1 MAKVD
6 EQIKIYTVKVN
17 TETGKIAIDG
27 LTKKFV
33 EADTA
38 FKKLNSEAENLTKK
52 GLNPLTGATGLAG
65 AAVTELGRTVSDLN
79 YGFPAVANNISQL
92 GSLFTILTTKAG
104 GARGAFALMV
114 KELRGPL
121 GFLFAFQVGI
131 TLIESISKGFIKL
144 GKDSSTLNK
153 AFKEAGKEVSKTS
166 GKFESY
172 INILQNSNETQEEQ
186 EKAIN
191 ALNKE
196 FPEFINNLDEAEVSM
211 DDIKNSTEEATRQ
224 IDLQR
229 TAIINLAKS
238 RAAQKRIEELSVEII
253 DKEIE
258 RRNELISLGIEESEL
273 DLAKRKADRTSVD
286 EFTEVSET
294 RRIAAINRLV
304 TSREEHK
311 EFIDSKNKEIKLLS
325 EYVDIDD
332 VFTDKTKKSSQ
343 RRIKIFKEQELELT
357 KEAEKLRQQGLQA
370 DIQFEEDKI
379 EAKRFAAIEDLKIK
393 RDSFKDDQA
402 LRLAN
407 YQAEL
412 QVNKKSELDKAT
424 TEEEKSKI
432 EERYRKANSDAVK
445 TYNDSLLQADSEF
458 KQALEVTN
466 QSFALQTSAFFRK
479 QRQKDFQGYINE
491 LAISNDMMK
500 QFEVEMA
507 TNEMDKIQAQD
518 ELREQQFLREE
529 DRLIKQIEMDKSRNL
544 ATLEDEQ
551 KLANLRQKF
560 NNEDAKSFE
569 AKEKIKL
576 SIANQVG
583 NAIIGIAGKGSAIG
597 KAVAVAMAIMNT
609 KQAIT
614 NALGASPPGPWNI
627 AQAVAIG
634 AFGFK
639 QVKDILSTKL
649 PAGAGSGGGAGAA
662 PTTVE
667 APDFN
672 VVGAGTGSQL
682 AQAVGAAQSRPF
694 RAYVVSGDVT
704 SAQEFDRKTVNQA
717 ALG

>member
-1 MAKVD
+1 MADNVVKTF
-6 EQIKIYTVKVN
+6 TVRIN

-33 EADTA
+33 QAETA
-38 FKKLNSEAENLTKK
+38 VKKLNEEVQLTTKK
-52 GLNPLTGATGLAG
+52 GVSPLADATGLAG
-65 AAVTELGRTVSDLN
+65 AAVNELGRTVSDAG
-79 YGFPAVANNISQL
+79 YGIRGMANNISQL
-92 GSLFTILTTKAG
+92 GSLFAILI
-104 GARGAFALMV
+104 ARTGSFTNALKVMGKQFV
-114 KELRGPL
+114 GPL
-121 GFLFAFQVGI
+121 GVLFLFQAAVAALEYFSRGTKEAEDAVKDLDN
-131 TLIESISKGFIKL
+131 TFSKQ
-144 GKDSSTLNK
+144 SSTLQTYLK
-153 AFKEAGKEVSKTS
+153 
-166 GKFESY
+166 
-172 INILQNSNETQEEQ
+172 ILNNSNVPLSERQELVN
-186 EKAIN
+186 KI
-191 ALNKE
+191 NKE
-196 FPEFINNLDEAEVSM
+196 HQDLNINLDEEGRL
-211 DDIKNSTEEATRQ
+211 TEESTSQMLEYIEVLKQKAKAQAVINQ
-224 IDLQR
+224 IQENYDKLLKIENEEIGENLSFLDKLGLRFKLQQDYNYE
-229 TAIINLAKS
+229 NLKEEKS
-238 RAAQKRIEELSVEII
+238 L
-253 DKEIE
+253 E
-258 RRNELISLGIEESEL
+258 RRKEATDDLNKSNEKLIELLTEIGIIPEENNKKAKKASE
-273 DLAKRKADRTSVD
+273 
-286 EFTEVSET
+286 
-294 RRIAAINRLV
+294 
-304 TSREEHK
+304 
-311 EFIDSKNKEIKLLS
+311 
-325 EYVDIDD
+325 
-332 VFTDKTKKSSQ
+332 

-379 EAKRFAAIEDLKIK
+379 QAKKFAAIEELKIK

-402 LRLAN
+402 TRLAN
-407 YQAEL
+407 YQAQLEA
-412 QVNKKSELDKAT
+412 NKKVELSKAT
-424 TEEEKSKI
+424 TEEQKNKI
-432 EERYRKANSDAVK
+432 EARYRKANSDAIK
-445 TYNDSLLQADSEF
+445 TYNDSLLQADVEY
-458 KQALEVTN
+458 KEALQVTN
-466 QSFALQTSAFFRK
+466 ESFALQTAAFFRK
-479 QRQKDFQGYINE
+479 QRQEDFQGYINE

-500 QFEVEMA
+500 QFEIEMA
-507 TNEMDKIQAQD
+507 TNEMDKIQAKD
-518 ELREQQFLREE
+518 ELREQEFKREE

-609 KQAIT
+609 KEAIT
-614 NALGASPPGPWNI
+614 NALGSKPYGPWNI
-627 AQAVAIG
+627 AQAVAVG

-649 PAGAGSGGGAGAA
+649 PVGAGGGGGAGAT

-682 AQAVGAAQSRPF
+682 AQAVGASQSRPF
-694 RAYVVSGDVT
+694 RAYVVSGDVS

>member
-17 TETGKIAIDG
+17 TETGKVAIEQLG
-27 LTKKFV
+27 NKFIKAESAVKNLNKALSNTTKNAV
-33 EADTA
+33 
-38 FKKLNSEAENLTKK
+38 
-52 GLNPLTGATGLAG
+52 NPLSDATGLAG
-65 AAVTELGRTVSDLN
+65 AAVTELGRGITDLN
-79 YGFPAVANNISQL
+79 YGFPAIANNISQL
-92 GSLFTILTTKAG
+92 GSLFTILIARAGSLQKAL
-104 GARGAFALMV
+104 ALIGQTL
-114 KELRGPL
+114 KGPL
-121 GFLFAFQVGI
+121 GILLAFQAVV
-131 TLIESISKGFIKL
+131 TVIEAFAKKAKQADDSIKNLNNTFSKQSSELQSYLKIL
-144 GKDSSTLNK
+144 NDSNVPLS
-153 AFKEAGKEVSKTS
+153 ER
-166 GKFESY
+166 
-172 INILQNSNETQEEQ
+172 QELV
-186 EKAIN
+186 EKI
-191 ALNKE
+191 NKE
-196 FPEFINNLDEAEVSM
+196 HKDLNIQLDEEGRL
-211 DDIKNSTEEATRQ
+211 TE
-224 IDLQR
+224 
-229 TAIINLAKS
+229 
-238 RAAQKRIEELSVEII
+238 
-253 DKEIE
+253 
-258 RRNELISLGIEESEL
+258 
-273 DLAKRKADRTSVD
+273 
-286 EFTEVSET
+286 
-294 RRIAAINRLV
+294 
-304 TSREEHK
+304 
-311 EFIDSKNKEIKLLS
+311 DSKNQTLLYVEALKQKAKAQAILIAIQDNYQKQLEIENEEISESVGVWDMLTAGLKNFGNVGQVSTDLVVKGIENQSEKLS
-325 EYVDIDD
+325 ELNEQNDNLIDKLNEIG
-332 VFTDKTKKSSQ
+332 VIPEENNKKAKKASE

-393 RDSFKDDQA
+393 RDSFKEDQT

-407 YQAEL
+407 YQAQL

-432 EERYRKANSDAVK
+432 EARYRKANSDAIK
-445 TYNDSLLQADSEF
+445 TYNNSLLQADSEF

-479 QRQKDFQGYINE
+479 QRQQDFQGYINE

-609 KQAIT
+609 KEAIT
-614 NALGASPPGPWNI
+614 NALGSKPAGPWNI
-627 AQAVAIG
+627 AQAVAVG

-649 PAGAGSGGGAGAA
+649 PVGTGGGGGAGAA

-672 VVGAGTGSQL
+672 VVGTGTGSQL
-682 AQAVGAAQSRPF
+682 AQAVGASQSRPF

>member
-649 PAGAGSGGGAGAA
+649 PVGTGGGGGAGAA

>member
-1 MAKVD
+1 MADNVVKTF
-6 EQIKIYTVKVN
+6 TVRIN

-33 EADTA
+33 KAETA
-38 FKKLNSEAENLTKK
+38 VKKLNEEVQLTTKK
-52 GLNPLTGATGLAG
+52 GVSPLADATGLAG
-65 AAVTELGRTVSDLN
+65 AAVNELGRTVSDAG
-79 YGFPAVANNISQL
+79 YGIRGMANNISQL
-92 GSLFTILTTKAG
+92 GSLFAILIARTG
-104 GARGAFALMV
+104 GFTNALKVMGKQFV
-114 KELRGPL
+114 GPL
-121 GFLFAFQVGI
+121 GVLFLFQAAVAALEYFSRGTKEAEDAVKDLDN
-131 TLIESISKGFIKL
+131 TFSKQ
-144 GKDSSTLNK
+144 SSTLQTYLK
-153 AFKEAGKEVSKTS
+153 
-166 GKFESY
+166 
-172 INILQNSNETQEEQ
+172 ILNNSNVPLSERQELVN
-186 EKAIN
+186 KI
-191 ALNKE
+191 NKE
-196 FPEFINNLDEAEVSM
+196 HQDLNINLDEEGRL
-211 DDIKNSTEEATRQ
+211 TEESTSQMLEYIEVLKQKAKAQAVINQ
-224 IDLQR
+224 IQENYDKLLKIENEEIGENLSFLDKLGLRFKLQKDYNYE
-229 TAIINLAKS
+229 NLKEEKS
-238 RAAQKRIEELSVEII
+238 L
-253 DKEIE
+253 E
-258 RRNELISLGIEESEL
+258 RRKEATDDLNKSNEKLIELLTGIGIIPEENNKKAKKASE
-273 DLAKRKADRTSVD
+273 
-286 EFTEVSET
+286 
-294 RRIAAINRLV
+294 
-304 TSREEHK
+304 
-311 EFIDSKNKEIKLLS
+311 
-325 EYVDIDD
+325 
-332 VFTDKTKKSSQ
+332 

-379 EAKRFAAIEDLKIK
+379 QAKKFAAIEELKIK

-402 LRLAN
+402 TRLAN
-407 YQAEL
+407 YQAQLES
-412 QVNKKSELDKAT
+412 NKKVELSKAT
-424 TEEEKSKI
+424 TEEQKSKI
-432 EERYRKANSDAVK
+432 EERYRKANSDAIK
-445 TYNDSLLQADSEF
+445 TYNDSLLQADSEY
-458 KQALEVTN
+458 KQALQVTN
-466 QSFALQTSAFFRK
+466 ESFALQTAAFFRK
-479 QRQKDFQGYINE
+479 QRQEDFQGYVNE

-500 QFEVEMA
+500 QFEIEMA
-507 TNEMDKIQAQD
+507 TNEMDKIQAKD
-518 ELREQQFLREE
+518 ELREQEFKREE
-529 DRLIKQIEMDKSRNL
+529 KRLEDLIKINKGRNL

-609 KQAIT
+609 KEAIT
-614 NALGASPPGPWNI
+614 GALGAKPFGPWNI

-649 PAGAGSGGGAGAA
+649 PVGTGGGGGAGAA

-682 AQAVGAAQSRPF
+682 AQAVGASQSRPF
-694 RAYVVSGDVT
+694 RAYVVSGDVS

>member
-1 MAKVD
+1 MADNVVKTF
-6 EQIKIYTVKVN
+6 TVRIN

-33 EADTA
+33 QADTA

-92 GSLFTILTTKAG
+92 GSLFTILTAKAG
-104 GARGAFALMV
+104 SAKGAFELML

-121 GFLFAFQVGI
+121 GILFAFQVGI

-258 RRNELISLGIEESEL
+258 RRNELMSLGIEESEL

-304 TSREEHK
+304 ASREEHK

-343 RRIKIFKEQELELT
+343 RRIKIFKEELLT
-357 KEAEKLRQQGLQA
+357 FEREEESYRKEAEKAEAVHEQ
-370 DIQFEEDKI
+370 DKI
-379 EAKRFAAIEDLKIK
+379 EVRRQA
-393 RDSFKDDQA
+393 A
-402 LRLAN
+402 LRDL
-407 YQAEL
+407 EL
-412 QVNKKSELDKAT
+412 KHEDFKIDQSLRLEQFLFQLDLDKKSELAKAK
-424 TEEEKSKI
+424 TEEEKRKI
-432 EERYRKANSDAVK
+432 EERYQNAGVDAIVKYNESLIQANANYLNAVDETNK
-445 TYNDSLLQADSEF
+445 SFNTQTTAF
-458 KQALEVTN
+458 FQQQALSDL
-466 QSFALQTSAFFRK
+466 QGFAEQLFIANDLVSQ
-479 QRQKDFQGYINE
+479 FQI
-491 LAISNDMMK
+491 D
-500 QFEVEMA
+500 MA
-507 TNEMDKIQAQD
+507 TNEIDRIDAQNEMRTQQFEREKKMLEDKIAFD
-518 ELREQQFLREE
+518 REN
-529 DRLIKQIEMDKSRNL
+529 NL
-544 ATLEDEQ
+544 STYEDEQ
-551 KLANLRQKF
+551 KLANLRLKLDQ
-560 NNEDAKSFE
+560 EDKKSFE

-583 NAIIGIAGKGSAIG
+583 DAIIGIAGKGTAIG

-609 KQAIT
+609 KEAIT
-614 NALGASPPGPWNI
+614 NALGSKPYGPWNI
-627 AQAVAIG
+627 AQAVAVG

-649 PAGAGSGGGAGAA
+649 PVGTGGGGGAGAA

-682 AQAVGAAQSRPF
+682 AQAVGASQSRPF
-694 RAYVVSGDVT
+694 RAYVVSGDVS

>member
-1 MAKVD
+1 MADNVVKTF
-6 EQIKIYTVKVN
+6 TVKIN
-17 TETGKIAIDG
+17 TETGKIAVDG

-33 EADTA
+33 QAETA
-38 FKKLNSEAENLTKK
+38 FKKLNAEAANLTKNAI
-52 GLNPLTGATGLAG
+52 NPLAGATGLAG

-92 GSLFTILTTKAG
+92 GSLFTILIAKAN
-104 GARGAFALMV
+104 GARGALALIL
-114 KELRGPL
+114 KEMRGPL
-121 GFLFAFQVGI
+121 GFLFAFQIGV

-153 AFKEAGKEVSKTS
+153 AFKEVGKEVSKTS

-172 INILQNSNETQEEQ
+172 ISILQNSNKTQEEH

-196 FPEFINNLDEAEVSM
+196 FPEFIKKLDEANVSM
-211 DDIKNSTEEATRQ
+211 DDIKNSTEEATKQ

-238 RAAQKRIEELSVEII
+238 RGAQKRIEELSIEII

-258 RRNELISLGIEESEL
+258 RRNELIALGIEESEL
-273 DLAKRKADRTSVD
+273 DLAKRKADRTSIG

-294 RRIAAINRLV
+294 RRIAAINRLIA
-304 TSREEHK
+304 SREEHK

-332 VFTDKTKKSSQ
+332 IFTDKTKKSSQ
-343 RRIKIFKEQELELT
+343 RRIKIFKEQLLT
-357 KEAEKLRQQGLQA
+357 FEREEESYRKQSEKAEA
-370 DIQFEEDKI
+370 IYEEDKI
-379 EAKRFAAIEDLKIK
+379 EIRRQA
-393 RDSFKDDQA
+393 A
-402 LRLAN
+402 LRDL
-407 YQAEL
+407 EL
-412 QVNKKSELDKAT
+412 KYEDFKLDQSLRLQQFLFQLDLDKKSELAKAK
-424 TEEEKSKI
+424 TEEEKRKI
-432 EERYRKANSDAVK
+432 EERYHNAGVDAVVKYNESLIQANSNYLNAIDEANK
-445 TYNDSLLQADSEF
+445 SFNTQTEAF
-458 KQALEVTN
+458 FQQQALKD
-466 QSFALQTSAFFRK
+466 LQGFI
-479 QRQKDFQGYINE
+479 QQMQIGND
-491 LAISNDMMK
+491 LAK
-500 QFEVEMA
+500 QFQIDMA
-507 TNEMDKIQAQD
+507 TNEMDRLQAQD
-518 ELREQQFLREE
+518 ELRGQQFEREKGILE
-529 DRLIKQIEMDKSRNL
+529 RQIEVDQERGL
-544 ATLEDEQ
+544 ATEELEQ
-551 KLANLRQKF
+551 KLANLKERNRQ
-560 NNEDAKSFE
+560 EDVKSTE
-569 AKEKIKL
+569 KAEKIKL

-609 KQAIT
+609 KEAIT
-614 NALGASPPGPWNI
+614 NALGAKPYGPWNI
-627 AQAVAIG
+627 AQAVAVG

-649 PAGAGSGGGAGAA
+649 PVGAGSAGAGAA

-682 AQAVGAAQSRPF
+682 AQAVGASQSRPF

-704 SAQEFDRKTVNQA
+704 SAQEFDRKTVNQS

>member
-649 PAGAGSGGGAGAA
+649 PVGAGSGGGAGAA

>member
-6 EQIKIYTVKVN
+6 EQIKIYTVRVN
-17 TETGKIAIDG
+17 TETGKVAIEQLGDRFI
-27 LTKKFV
+27 KAESAV
-33 EADTA
+33 
-38 FKKLNSEAENLTKK
+38 KKLNKELSNTTKNSV
-52 GLNPLTGATGLAG
+52 NPLSDATGLAG
-65 AAVTELGRTVSDLN
+65 AAVNELGRTVSDAG
-79 YGFPAVANNISQL
+79 YGIRGMANNISQL
-92 GSLFTILTTKAG
+92 GSLFAILIARTG
-104 GARGAFALMV
+104 GFTNALKVMGKQFV
-114 KELRGPL
+114 GPL
-121 GFLFAFQVGI
+121 GVLFLFQAAVAALEYFSRETKEAEDAVKDLDN
-131 TLIESISKGFIKL
+131 TFSKQ
-144 GKDSSTLNK
+144 SSTLQTYLK
-153 AFKEAGKEVSKTS
+153 
-166 GKFESY
+166 
-172 INILQNSNETQEEQ
+172 ILNNSNVPLSERQELVN
-186 EKAIN
+186 KI
-191 ALNKE
+191 NKE
-196 FPEFINNLDEAEVSM
+196 HQDLNINLDEEGRL
-211 DDIKNSTEEATRQ
+211 TEESTSQMLQYIEVLKQKAKAQAVINQ
-224 IDLQR
+224 IQENYDKLLKIENEEIGENLSFLDKLGLRFKLQQDYNYE
-229 TAIINLAKS
+229 NLKEEKS
-238 RAAQKRIEELSVEII
+238 L
-253 DKEIE
+253 E
-258 RRNELISLGIEESEL
+258 RRKEATDDLNKSNEKLIELLTEIGIIPEENNKKAKKASE
-273 DLAKRKADRTSVD
+273 
-286 EFTEVSET
+286 
-294 RRIAAINRLV
+294 
-304 TSREEHK
+304 
-311 EFIDSKNKEIKLLS
+311 
-325 EYVDIDD
+325 
-332 VFTDKTKKSSQ
+332 

-379 EAKRFAAIEDLKIK
+379 QAKKFAAIEELKIK

-402 LRLAN
+402 TRLAN
-407 YQAEL
+407 YQAQLEA
-412 QVNKKSELDKAT
+412 NKKVELSKAT
-424 TEEEKSKI
+424 TEEQKNKI
-432 EERYRKANSDAVK
+432 EARYRKANSDAIK

-479 QRQKDFQGYINE
+479 QRQQDFQGYINE

-609 KQAIT
+609 KEAIT
-614 NALGASPPGPWNI
+614 NALGSKPAGPWNI
-627 AQAVAIG
+627 AQAVAVG

-649 PAGAGSGGGAGAA
+649 PVGTGGGGGAGAA

-672 VVGAGTGSQL
+672 VVGTGTGSQL
-682 AQAVGAAQSRPF
+682 AQAVGASQSRPF

>member
-432 EERYRKANSDAVK
+432 EARYRKANSDAIK

-649 PAGAGSGGGAGAA
+649 PVGAGSGGGAGAA